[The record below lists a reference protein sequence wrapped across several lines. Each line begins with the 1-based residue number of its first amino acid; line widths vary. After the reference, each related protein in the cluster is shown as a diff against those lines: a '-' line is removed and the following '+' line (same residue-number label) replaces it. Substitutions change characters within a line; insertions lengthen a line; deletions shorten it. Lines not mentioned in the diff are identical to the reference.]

1 MKIHLTGLLVVSMAA
16 IISCTG
22 TDNSP
27 LSQVHVFN
35 GTALHGHTYPG
46 ATTPFGLVQ
55 LSPDT
60 RIAGWD
66 GCSGYHY
73 SDSLILGFSHT
84 HLSGTGCADLGDF
97 LFTPGLDSVEPLP
110 LDHKKETAVPGYY
123 KVDFPQGITV
133 ELTATPRVGVHRY
146 TFTGKGERLLLL
158 DAVHSIGEGTKAEA
172 CSLEAAGDREVNG
185 HRHVVGWAEGRDI
198 YLSAAFSVPFEKAE
212 ESGKGKLLL
221 TFPEDM
227 GELVVYAG
235 LSGTG
240 VEGARAN
247 RLAETAEP
255 GFGRIR
261 ALATAMWEQSLGSI
275 RVEGGPTRQFYTC
288 LYHTFKVPNRMD
300 DVSGL
305 YRDHM
310 NRNRTVQNASH
321 FYSTLSLWDT
331 FRSWNPLQTLI
342 NPSLVGDM
350 VVSMLDMFDCTGE
363 LPIWPLGNR
372 ETQTM
377 IGYHSVSVIADAW
390 LSGIRSFDGEKALQ
404 AMVSSSNR
412 NKGTNVSDLYTEYG
426 YIPADR
432 IKESVSQT
440 LEFAY
445 DDWCIARMAESLGHR
460 DIAEAYDRRARNY
473 RNVFDS
479 YTGFMRG
486 RNSDGSWVSPFD
498 PIASTRDY
506 TEAIPWQAR
515 FFVPQDE
522 AGHTALMG
530 GREPMLAALDSLF
543 TYEQRSQSVN
553 ISDISGYLGQYAH
566 GNEPS
571 HHMAYIFTW
580 LEAPSRTQEIVR
592 ELLTTLYDT
601 TPEGV
606 CGNEDCGQMSAWY
619 VLASLGMYP
628 ACPGSGEY
636 ILTVPLFRK
645 ATLRLGNGKTLT
657 VTTDNPKNPYIA
669 GVTLNGAPVER
680 NFLRYGEIMEGGEL
694 CFKTSATPDHS
705 RDHLEAPYSMTRG
718 KLVSTPSVKENLTLF
733 RDQSTVT
740 LGCRTEGVTIHYT
753 LDGSEPTLESPVYDQ
768 PFIITESCPVKARA
782 FLEGWE
788 PSPVA
793 SLKATKAHFHDPV
806 KGSKSTPGVWY
817 NYYKGQFSCT
827 ADVLASKP
835 VKSGTMPEPGIA
847 DAPDEDHFGYVFTGL
862 IDVPS
867 EGIWDFTLISDDGAV
882 LDIDGVRVVD
892 NDGSHSAI
900 ATFGRIPLKK
910 GLHPYRLIY
919 LEDYEGQ
926 ELRWAWRAE
935 GEKRFS
941 PIPKENLFCTSY
953 HIPPLVCY

>member
-1 MKIHLTGLLVVSMAA
+1 MKSVFSGLLIISLAA
-16 IISCTG
+16 FISCTG
-22 TDNSP
+22 ADNSP

-35 GTALHGHTYPG
+35 GTGFHGHTYPG

-97 LFTPGLDSVEPLP
+97 LFTPGLDGIAPLP
-110 LDHKKETAVPGYY
+110 LDHRKESAEPGYY
-123 KVDFPQGITV
+123 KVDFPQGISV
-133 ELTATPRVGVHRY
+133 ELTATPRVGAHRY
-146 TFTGKGERLLLL
+146 TFTGKGERLLML
-158 DAVHSIGEGTKAEA
+158 DAVHCIGEGSRALVST
-172 CSLEAAGDREVNG
+172 LEASGDREVSG
-185 HRHVVGWAEGRDI
+185 HRQVMGWSEGRDI
-198 YLSAAFSVPFEKAE
+198 YLSAWFSVPFKSARQTE
-212 ESGKGKLLL
+212 EGKLLL
-221 TFPEDM
+221 AFPEDTK
-227 GELVVYAG
+227 ELVVYAG

-240 VEGARAN
+240 PEGARAN

-255 GFGRIR
+255 SFNRIR
-261 ALATAMWEQSLGSI
+261 ALASAMWGQALGSI
-275 RVEGGPTRQFYTC
+275 SVKGGPTEQFYTC
-288 LYHTFKVPNRMD
+288 LYHTLKVPNRMD
-300 DVSGL
+300 DVDGL
-305 YRDHM
+305 YRNHL
-310 NRNRTVQNASH
+310 NRNVHVSGASH
-321 FYSTLSLWDT
+321 FYSTLSIWDT
-331 FRSWNPLQTLI
+331 FRSWNPLQTLL

-350 VVSMLDMFDCTGE
+350 VNSMLDMFDCTGE

-372 ETQTM
+372 ETYTM

-404 AMVSSSNR
+404 AMVASSNR
-412 NKGTNVSDLYTEYG
+412 YKGTNVSTLYTTYG
-426 YIPADR
+426 YIPANLV
-432 IKESVSQT
+432 KESVSQT

-445 DDWCIARMAESLGHR
+445 DDWCIARMAEDLGHE
-460 DIAEAYDRRARNY
+460 DIARAYDRRARNY

-515 FFVPQDE
+515 FFVPQDV
-522 AGHTALMG
+522 AGHTQLMG

-543 TYEQRSQSVN
+543 TYEERSSSVK
-553 ISDISGYLGQYAH
+553 ISDITGYLGQYAH

-580 LEAPSRTQEIVR
+580 LGAPHRTQETVR
-592 ELLTTLYDT
+592 ELLSTMYDT

-636 ILTVPLFRK
+636 ILTVPLFRE
-645 ATLRLGNGKTLT
+645 ASLRLGNGKTLSIK
-657 VTTDNPKNPYIA
+657 TDNPKNPYIA
-669 GVTLNGAPVER
+669 GVTLNGEPVAR
-680 NFLRYGEIMEGGEL
+680 NFLRYAEIMEGGEL
-694 CFKTSATPDHS
+694 CFKTSASPDHT
-705 RDHLEAPYSMTRG
+705 RDNLEAPYSLTKG

-733 RDQSTVT
+733 KGETTVT
-740 LGCRTEGVTIHYT
+740 LGCRTEGAVIRYT
-753 LDGSEPTLESPVYDQ
+753 LDGTDPGPGSPLYQ
-768 PFIITESCPVKARA
+768 MPFTITESCPVKARA

-788 PSPVA
+788 PSPLA
-793 SLKATKAHFHDPV
+793 SLQATKAYYYPSV
-806 KGSKSTPGVWY
+806 AAAKSKHGVSY
-817 NYYKGQFSCT
+817 SYFRGHFSCT
-827 ADVLASKP
+827 ADVLASRAAA
-835 VKSGTMPEPGIA
+835 SGTMPEPSIGQ
-847 DAPDEDHFGYVFTGL
+847 APDEDHFGYVFTGL

-867 EGIWDFTLISDDGAV
+867 EGIWDFTLVSDDGAV

-892 NDGSHSAI
+892 NDGSHSAL

-910 GLHPYRLIY
+910 GLHRYRLIY

-941 PIPKENLFCTSY
+941 PIPKENLYLPDFPY
-953 HIPPLVCY
+953 PHYIL